1 MKTKAFILALAAT
14 VLYAC
19 SSRDGEYE
27 FQILS
32 TNDIH
37 GTWFDSTYTGGKIK
51 NSLFAINYYVD
62 SIRQNAGKN
71 NVILVDAG
79 DCLQGDNAAYYY
91 NYVDTLSPHLFPRLV
106 DYMKYD
112 AIVVGNHDIETGHAV
127 YDRINKE
134 LKDKEIPFLAGNAIR
149 NDNGKPYF
157 CEYKTITRNGIKIT
171 ILGFTNPNI
180 KAWLN
185 EELWSGMKFKSLIP
199 LVQEEVD
206 NIKTKE
212 NPHIT
217 IVAIH
222 SGTGK
227 GDGSIYES
235 QGMDLFNTLEGVDFI
250 ICSHDH
256 RPCLLNKKN
265 IALINSGSHSKNLG
279 HGTIKL
285 EIKDNKV
292 VNKSISSEL
301 IKVHAEKAD
310 KKMQKAF
317 LNDFKKIKKFTLQE
331 TGELKTDLNT
341 IDAYKGMSDYI
352 NLIHTLALS
361 CNPAQI
367 SFAAP
372 LTYNGQIK
380 SGKLVYND
388 LFTIY
393 PYENSLYI
401 VKMNGKEIKN
411 YLEYSYDQWIN
422 TVKDGKDHALKIAF
436 MDDPRNNQKRWSF
449 INRSYNFDSAAGI
462 CYTVDITKN
471 VGDRIK
477 ITKMANGEEFD
488 LRKTY
493 NVAMTSYRASG
504 GGDLLDKGA
513 KIDTDNIE
521 ERIVTKYPEIRNLL
535 YNYIKEYK
543 SIDPEVIGNPEI
555 IGHWEFIPKKL
566 AEKTI
571 NKDMELLFGEKQ

>member
-1 MKTKAFILALAAT
+1 MKTKAFILVLAAT
-14 VLYAC
+14 ILYAC
-19 SSRDGEYE
+19 GPRDGKYE
-27 FQILS
+27 FHILS

-62 SIRQNAGKN
+62 SIRQNVGKD

-185 EELWSGMKFKSLIP
+185 EELWSGMTFKSLLP

-206 NIKTKE
+206 KIKSKG

-256 RPCLLNKKN
+256 RPCLLNKEN

-361 CNPAQI
+361 CNHTQI

-401 VKMNGKEIKN
+401 VKMNGTEIKN

-462 CYTVDITKN
+462 YYTVDITKEFGN
-471 VGDRIK
+471 RIK

-543 SIDPEVIGNPEI
+543 SIAPEVIGNPEI